1 VTDSMFFFFFLPNK
15 AGDMTAFVEL
25 FRIARAEGL
34 GVTLHV
40 AEVSILTELGTAFPQ
55 VPKFEV

>member
-1 VTDSMFFFFFLPNK
+1 MFFVFFLPNK

>member
-1 VTDSMFFFFFLPNK
+1 MTD
-15 AGDMTAFVEL
+15 FVEL

-40 AEVSILTELGTAFPQ
+40 AEVRMLTELGVSAKCEFLKGTL
-55 VPKFEV
+55 